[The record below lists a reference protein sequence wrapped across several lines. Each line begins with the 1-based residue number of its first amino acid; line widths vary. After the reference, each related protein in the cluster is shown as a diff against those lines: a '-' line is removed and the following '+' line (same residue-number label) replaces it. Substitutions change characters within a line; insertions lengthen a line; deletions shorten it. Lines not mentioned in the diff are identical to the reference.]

1 VTVTA
6 PSRPPRPDELQALI
20 EEAWQHARR
29 RRRRRIRLALLV
41 AGMVG
46 IGGAV
51 DTIGSADGGRSLTG
65 GSRPTGAAVR
75 VGGLPVRYWYT
86 RTVVAAGAT
95 VIGIAEPSARE
106 TIETWIGTDGTWR
119 QRVIE
124 PSNASASSDAVI
136 GGDGLFPP
144 QANATGTVNGV
155 AINNRN
161 PGDGL
166 FTWSELQSLPT
177 STTAL
182 RGRIGRAVAAQTTR
196 DLNDY
201 VLPGSRHRQIVAR
214 LRPRYFGG
222 PAGQTGQAL
231 IAISDLE
238 ASPLPARLRAALF
251 AVARTLPGVRATNG
265 AHDALGRTG
274 VALSQ
279 GGGPPLIF
287 DPRTGKL
294 LAGVSGTVITQGPVN
309 SISAIPKHL
318 TPIAEPRGLQP
329 PEMAIEP
336 RSGAPSTTFTIRLAT
351 PTAAAHFDVTP
362 ILAANMFG
370 PTGPGCLYWFSRPSF
385 VRIPPG
391 IAATRAGNVT
401 YTYQLSA
408 GAIARLAWCP
418 GRYQLLISPIW
429 PLPAPRSP
437 GPTDQQL
444 SHAAAYFTVR

>member
-1 VTVTA
+1 MTVTA

-51 DTIGSADGGRSLTG
+51 DTIESADGGRSLTG
-65 GSRPTGAAVR
+65 GGRPTGAAVR
-75 VGGLPVRYWYT
+75 VAGLPVRYWYT
-86 RTVVAAGAT
+86 RTVVAAGAP
-95 VIGIAEPSARE
+95 VIGSAEPSGRE

-136 GGDGLFPP
+136 GGDGLFAP
-144 QANATGTVNGV
+144 QANATGTVSGV

-166 FTWSELQSLPT
+166 FTPSELQSLPT

-182 RGRIGRAVAAQTTR
+182 RGRIERAVAAQTTR

-201 VLPGSRHRQIVAR
+201 VLPGSHHRQIVAR

-251 AVARTLPGVRATNG
+251 AVAKTLPGIRATNG
-265 AHDALGRTG
+265 ARDALGRTG

-279 GGGPPLIF
+279 GGGLPLIF
-287 DPRTGKL
+287 DPRTGTL
-294 LAGVSGTVITQGPVN
+294 LAGMSGTVITQGPVN
-309 SISAIPKHL
+309 SITAIPKHL

-329 PEMAIEP
+329 PEMAIAP
-336 RSGAPSTTFTIRLAT
+336 QSGAPSTTFTIRPAT
-351 PTAAAHFDVTP
+351 PTAAAHSNVAP
-362 ILAANMFG
+362 VLEANMFG
-370 PTGPGCLYWFSRPSF
+370 PTGPGCFYWMSRPSF

-391 IAATRAGNVT
+391 IAATRAGTLT

-408 GAIARLAWCP
+408 RAIARLAWCP
-418 GRYQLLISPIW
+418 GRYQLLTSPIW
-429 PLPAPRSP
+429 HSPAPRSP

>member
-1 VTVTA
+1 MTVTA
-6 PSRPPRPDELQALI
+6 PPRPPGPDELQALI

-29 RRRRRIRLALLV
+29 RRRRRIRFALLV
-41 AGMVG
+41 AGMVA
-46 IGGAV
+46 IGGVV
-51 DTIGSADGGRSLTG
+51 DAIGSADGGRSLTG
-65 GSRPTGAAVR
+65 GSRPSGAAVT
-75 VGGLPVRYWYT
+75 GAGLPVRYWYT
-86 RTVVAAGAT
+86 RTVVAAGAP
-95 VIGIAEPSARE
+95 VIGIAQPSGRE

-119 QRVIE
+119 QRAIE
-124 PSNASASSDAVI
+124 PSNATASSDAVI

-144 QANATGTVNGV
+144 QANATGSDNG
-155 AINNRN
+155 AAMNSRN

-166 FTWSELQSLPT
+166 FTWRELQSLPT

-182 RGRIGRAVAAQTTR
+182 RSRIREAVAAQTTR

-201 VLPGSRHRQIVAR
+201 VLPGSHHRQIVAR

-238 ASPLPARLRAALF
+238 ASALPARLRAALF
-251 AVARTLPGVRATNG
+251 AVAKTLPGVRATNG
-265 AHDALGRTG
+265 ARDALGRTG

-279 GGGPPLIF
+279 GGGLPVIF
-287 DPRTGKL
+287 DPRTGTL
-294 LAGVSGTVITQGPVN
+294 LAGVSGTVVAQGPVN
-309 SISAIPKHL
+309 SITAIPKHL

-329 PEMAIEP
+329 PEMAIAP
-336 RSGAPSTTFTIRLAT
+336 ASGAPSTTFVIHLAT
-351 PTAAAHFDVTP
+351 PTAAAHSNVAP
-362 ILAANMFG
+362 VLEANMFG
-370 PTGPGCLYWFSRPSF
+370 PTGPGCFYWMSRPSF

-391 IAATRAGNVT
+391 IAATRAGTVT

-408 GAIARLAWCP
+408 AAIARLAWCP

-429 PLPAPRSP
+429 QSPAPRSP